1 MLKEATISMLAALM
15 ALIPAC
21 RQDVNTPLLEAAKSG
36 QSEQVKSLLD
46 VGADVN
52 TRNADGFTALKWA
65 VVRDHTGTL
74 QVLLNAGADVKVR
87 DNRGQTPL
95 MIAAEEDQIQ
105 IVELLKQAGAK
116 E

>member
-21 RQDVNTPLLEAAKSG
+21 RQDVNTQLLEAAKSG

-46 VGADVN
+46 
-52 TRNADGFTALKWA
+52 
-65 VVRDHTGTL
+65 
-74 QVLLNAGADVKVR
+74 AGADVKVR

-95 MIAAEEDQIQ
+95 MIAAEEDQTQ